1 LCSSTATMQELKDA
15 LHQQYYQILPLG
27 RVVRTTTVESR
38 TMDAGFY
45 GVGLPHLGIEALI
58 AMTNKLIMHYG
69 CNTATGKLM
78 QTSYSLFYV
87 EAGLSFHPL
96 QESYARY
103 GGLVTHT
110 WLKMLWEKLLAFNMK
125 LVIADG
131 AQTYP
136 RENDQFIMQVL
147 ISKGYSGKT
156 LRRLNRVQ
164 VSQQVLFMSDILTAS
179 GN

>member
-1 LCSSTATMQELKDA
+1 LCSLTATMQELENA

-27 RVVRTTTVESR
+27 GVVRTTIVESR
-38 TMDAGFY
+38 TINAGFY

-58 AMTNKLIMHYG
+58 AMTDKQIMHYG

-96 QESYARY
+96 QESYACY
-103 GGLVTHT
+103 GGLVTHS
-110 WLKMLWEKLLAFNMK
+110 WMKMLWEKLSALNVK

-136 RENDQFIMQVL
+136 LENDQFIMQVL
-147 ISKGYSGKT
+147 ISKGYSGET
-156 LRRLNRVQ
+156 LRRLNRV
-164 VSQQVLFMSDILTAS
+164 
-179 GN
+179 